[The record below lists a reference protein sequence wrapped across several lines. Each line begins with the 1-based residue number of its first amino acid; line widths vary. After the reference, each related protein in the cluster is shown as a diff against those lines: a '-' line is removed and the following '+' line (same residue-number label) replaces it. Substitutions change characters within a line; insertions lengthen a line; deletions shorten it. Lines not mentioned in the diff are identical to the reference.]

1 MKESTKDDLRAASV
15 GVVLLSIDLAIFY
28 GAFKGIMVCV
38 VMTALI
44 VVINALI
51 GVLLAV
57 SEIRTKRDK
66 SVRGESSIHNVV

>member
-15 GVVLLSIDLAIFY
+15 GVVSLLIDLAIFY

-57 SEIRTKRDK
+57 SETRAKCRKSTQVENSIRD
-66 SVRGESSIHNVV
+66 VV

>member
-15 GVVLLSIDLAIFY
+15 GVVLLLIDLAIFY

-57 SEIRTKRDK
+57 SETRTKCRKSAQVENSIRD
-66 SVRGESSIHNVV
+66 VV

>member
-15 GVVLLSIDLAIFY
+15 GVVLLLIDLAIFY
-28 GAFKGIMVCV
+28 GAFKGITVCV

-57 SEIRTKRDK
+57 SETRTKRRK
-66 SVRGESSIHNVV
+66 SAQVENSIRDVV

>member
-15 GVVLLSIDLAIFY
+15 GVVLLLIDLAIFY

-44 VVINALI
+44 VVINAFI

-57 SEIRTKRDK
+57 SETRTKRRK
-66 SVRGESSIHNVV
+66 SAQVENSIRDVV